1 MFFFRPPLTSMVFQ
15 WFWQRWTITIE
26 CFLRAQPLVSMV
38 FRWFSKFWWQW
49 STMVLRLAMVWMYHW
64 TLKVRKINFRQNTN
78 FEQHFPHG
86 EHDSEMIDHYFYFQI
101 LKCRTEEQFKWIIE
115 EETRLLY
122 NSMQMI
128 SGMRQVWFAT
138 AMHGNK
144 YQGRLTI
151 DFSTKEPN
159 QDCNCDHR
167 IVPFF

>member
-1 MFFFRPPLTSMVFQ
+1 MHSLQMIKITSIRGRPLSVPLLFCKLDHDDGQFFRAMEWLMFFFRPPLTSMVFR

-26 CFLRAQPLVSMV
+26 CFLRAQPSVSMV
-38 FRWFSKFWWQW
+38 FRWFSKFWGQW

-122 NSMQMI
+122 NSMQ
-128 SGMRQVWFAT
+128 
-138 AMHGNK
+138 N
-144 YQGRLTI
+144 
-151 DFSTKEPN
+151 D
-159 QDCNCDHR
+159 
-167 IVPFF
+167 